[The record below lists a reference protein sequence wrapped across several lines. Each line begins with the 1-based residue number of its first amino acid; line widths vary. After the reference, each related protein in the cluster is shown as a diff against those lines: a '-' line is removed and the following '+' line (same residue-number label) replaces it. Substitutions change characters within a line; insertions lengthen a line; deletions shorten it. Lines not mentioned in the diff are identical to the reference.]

1 MNPIAALLAL
11 VLRFSLPLFIVAF
24 LAGIFCRSQ
33 AAKGEIRKARL
44 TAKISF
50 VASSLLAVAHLAA
63 GFLGDPTA
71 LLFAMLWGYFAWRD
85 YSFLKMLG

>member
-1 MNPIAALLAL
+1 MNPIMAVLSLL
-11 VLRFSLPLFIVAF
+11 LRWSFPLFIVAF

-44 TAKISF
+44 TAKVSF
-50 VASSLLAVAHLAA
+50 IASSLLAVAHLAA
-63 GFLGDPTA
+63 GALGDPTA
-71 LLFAMLWGYFAWRD
+71 ILMALLWGYFAWRD